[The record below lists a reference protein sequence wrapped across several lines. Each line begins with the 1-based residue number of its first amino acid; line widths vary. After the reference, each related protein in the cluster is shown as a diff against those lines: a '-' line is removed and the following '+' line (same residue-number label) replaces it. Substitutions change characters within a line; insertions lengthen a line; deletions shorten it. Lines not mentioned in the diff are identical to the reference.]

1 MNDQDRIS
9 PNNISTISRR
19 QEIVINEKYQQ
30 VDYQVIQVKISKLTQ
45 WEIYGRQWQELLMR
59 SCEWKG

>member
-30 VDYQVIQVKISKLTQ
+30 VDY
-45 WEIYGRQWQELLMR
+45 
-59 SCEWKG
+59 